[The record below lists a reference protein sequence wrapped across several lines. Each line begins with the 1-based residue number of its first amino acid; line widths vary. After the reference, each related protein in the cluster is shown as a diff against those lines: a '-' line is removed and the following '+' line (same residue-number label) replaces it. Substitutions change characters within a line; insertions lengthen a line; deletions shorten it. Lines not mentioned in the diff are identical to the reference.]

1 MGSYMWPVPEL
12 AALKKSSSLLEK
24 MKMLRMLCIRRC
36 FSIAINDVKIKKC
49 KKKKLKRK
57 KS

>member
-1 MGSYMWPVPEL
+1 MGNYMWPVPEL
-12 AALKKSSSLLEK
+12 AALRKSSSLLEK

-49 KKKKLKRK
+49 KKKSKRK